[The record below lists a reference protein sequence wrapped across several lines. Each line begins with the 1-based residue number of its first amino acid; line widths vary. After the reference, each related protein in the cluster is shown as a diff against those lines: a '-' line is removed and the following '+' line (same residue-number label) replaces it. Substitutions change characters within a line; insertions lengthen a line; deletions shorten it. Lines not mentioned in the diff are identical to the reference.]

1 MKNLF
6 DIRGRVVVV
15 TGGAGIL
22 GRSIC
27 VYLAEQGA
35 RVAVLDRDEK
45 AGEALVGEIRAAGGD
60 ALFFATDVLNREVL
74 VSNREAILGA
84 WGQIDILLNAAGGN
98 MGGATIAPDKSFL
111 DLEIEAFRKVVDLNL
126 FGTVLPTTVFG
137 EAMTA
142 RRKGVIV
149 NFCSESALRPLT
161 RVVGYGA
168 AKAAIANYTKYMA
181 AELAMKFSPEMRVNA
196 IVPGFLL
203 TNQNRALLTNEDG
216 SYTDRA
222 RTIIAHTPAGRFAE
236 PEELLG
242 TIHYLVS
249 DASSFVTGALA
260 VVDGGFYAFSILS
273 AAGAVSSAGSDGH
286 GIGPGSF
293 AASGNVQEVQPPHS
307 RLQRR
312 KNNRG
317 LRPRGTLYFLAA
329 KSTKNSP
336 ADACA
341 YFVPSNAGSG
351 RLFAGAHVP
360 RPLRSRF

>member
-27 VYLAEQGA
+27 VYLAGQGA

-203 TNQNRALLTNEDG
+203 TNQNRA
-216 SYTDRA
+216 R
-222 RTIIAHTPAGRFAE
+222 
-236 PEELLG
+236 
-242 TIHYLVS
+242 
-249 DASSFVTGALA
+249 
-260 VVDGGFYAFSILS
+260 
-273 AAGAVSSAGSDGH
+273 
-286 GIGPGSF
+286 
-293 AASGNVQEVQPPHS
+293 
-307 RLQRR
+307 
-312 KNNRG
+312 
-317 LRPRGTLYFLAA
+317 
-329 KSTKNSP
+329 
-336 ADACA
+336 
-341 YFVPSNAGSG
+341 
-351 RLFAGAHVP
+351 
-360 RPLRSRF
+360 